1 MGNSLLYRMPSGVPG
16 DVTRPG
22 EGAVIESGLFDTAK
36 VPAAFGAPI
45 KMVAG
50 KVTKIEA
57 NDLAS
62 VFYGLLCRIAPSI
75 AGDTLQTLAS
85 GTPNPKS
92 VQGILV
98 RGFMN
103 VLCLVG
109 TPVRNA
115 AVYMRVVVNGGKLVG
130 DLEAT
135 ADVTVAGG
143 VITGTGT
150 GTIAASISNMA
161 TAIAGTWSLIL
172 QTTSQTAKVTV
183 VDPLGVRH
191 ADATVG
197 TAYTTSGLTF
207 TITAAGTMTA
217 NDSFS
222 PIVTANNV
230 ALPGVVWAVDG
241 LDADKNAEVR
251 VK

>member
-1 MGNSLLYRMPSGVPG
+1 MSNSLLYRMPSGVPG
-16 DVTRPG
+16 ELTRPG
-22 EGAVIESGLFDTAK
+22 SGNVVESGLFDTAK

-62 VFYGLLCRIAPSI
+62 VFYGLLSRLAPSI
-75 AGDTLQTLAS
+75 AGDTAQTLAS
-85 GTPNPKS
+85 GTPNANS

-103 VLCLVG
+103 VLCAIG

-115 AVYMRVVVNGGKLVG
+115 AVYMRVVADTGKLVG

-135 ADVTVAGG
+135 ADVVVAGG
-143 VITGTGT
+143 TITGTGT
-150 GTIAASISNMA
+150 GTIAATVAAS
-161 TAIAGTWSLIL
+161 AIPGTWSLAL

-191 ADATVG
+191 GDATVG
-197 TAYTTSGLTF
+197 TAYTSGGLSF

-217 NDSFS
+217 GDSFA
-222 PIVTANNV
+222 PVVTANNV
-230 ALPGVVWAVDG
+230 ALSGLVWAVDG
-241 LDADKNAEVR
+241 VDASKNAEVR
-251 VK
+251 IK